1 MHIREDVSSHGV
13 RERIG
18 TYRAPS
24 GDVPLVV
31 WTPDGRPPRAVV
43 AVGHGASGHK
53 RMSYVLSLARE
64 LVREFDCAVF
74 AIDGPIHGERRSDGL
89 LDDTLVMLE
98 FAQYW
103 QDHSDLLDVT
113 EGEWRAALDCV
124 QLLEDVGSE
133 IPVAYWG
140 LSMGGLLGI
149 GFVAREPRIRA
160 SVLGLIGAT
169 DRFRTDAAAIS
180 VPVLFLVQWH
190 DELFS
195 RESSLELFDSFTV
208 TDRTLLASPG
218 THGAVP
224 EESILHSMEFLS
236 RRLLNS
242 KEFLSARLLPST

>member
-1 MHIREDVSSHGV
+1 MQIREDVSLDGV

-18 TYRAPS
+18 SYRAPS

-31 WTPDGRPPRAVV
+31 WTPDDRPPRALV

-53 RMSYVLSLARE
+53 RMSYVLSMARE

-74 AIDGPIHGERRSDGL
+74 AVDGPIHGERRSDGL

-103 QDHSDLLDVT
+103 QNHPDLLDVT

-124 QLLEDVGSE
+124 QSLEDVGSE
-133 IPVAYWG
+133 IPVGYWG

-149 GFVAREPRIRA
+149 GFEARETRIQS

-169 DRFRTDAAAIS
+169 ERFRTDAAAVS
-180 VPVLFLVQWH
+180 APVLFLVQWH

-195 RESSLELFDSFTV
+195 RESSLELFDNFTV
-208 TDRTLLASPG
+208 ADRTLLASPG
-218 THGAVP
+218 AHGGVP
-224 EESILHSMEFLS
+224 EQSILHSM
-236 RRLLNS
+236 
-242 KEFLSARLLPST
+242 EFLSARLLPST

>member
-1 MHIREDVSSHGV
+1 
-13 RERIG
+13 
-18 TYRAPS
+18 
-24 GDVPLVV
+24 
-31 WTPDGRPPRAVV
+31 
-43 AVGHGASGHK
+43 
-53 RMSYVLSLARE
+53 MSYVLSLARE

-180 VPVLFLVQWH
+180 VICIRNNDLF
-190 DELFS
+190 
-195 RESSLELFDSFTV
+195 
-208 TDRTLLASPG
+208 
-218 THGAVP
+218 
-224 EESILHSMEFLS
+224 
-236 RRLLNS
+236 
-242 KEFLSARLLPST
+242 

>member
-149 GFVAREPRIRA
+149 GFVGREPRIRA

-224 EESILHSMEFLS
+224 EETILHSMEFLS